1 MPQIVIANTLAD
13 GFVVFLTDN
22 REWSGNVADAAVVIE
37 ETDGERLLEAAL
49 LAEKNNVV
57 IDPYLI
63 EVEVNGAGPK
73 PVEYREYIRAFG
85 PTVKL
90 PADNPNR

>member
-1 MPQIVIANTLAD
+1 
-13 GFVVFLTDN
+13 
-22 REWSGNVADAAVVIE
+22 
-37 ETDGERLLEAAL
+37 LLEAAL

>member
-22 REWSGNVADAAVVIE
+22 HEWSGNVADAAIAVE

-63 EVEVNGAGPK
+63 EVEVNGAAPK

>member
-1 MPQIVIANTLAD
+1 MPQIVIANSLAD

-22 REWSGNVADAAVVIE
+22 CEWSGNVADAAVAVE
-37 ETDGERLLEAAL
+37 QSDGERLLEAAL

-63 EVEVNGAGPK
+63 EVEVNGAEPK

-85 PTVKL
+85 PSVKL
-90 PADNPNR
+90 PADNLNR